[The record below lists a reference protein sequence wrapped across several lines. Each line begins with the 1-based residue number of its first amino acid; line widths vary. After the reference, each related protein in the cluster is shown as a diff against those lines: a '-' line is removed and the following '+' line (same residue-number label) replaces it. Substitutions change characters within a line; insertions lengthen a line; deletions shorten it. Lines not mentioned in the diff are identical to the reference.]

1 MPHSE
6 RISRK
11 YFRRTAP
18 CAALGC
24 PDSGATV
31 LDGRLAR
38 KPKYAKTSRMESVCH
53 GAAIRRRGGVGG
65 CVCAGAAG
73 LSVISSPKI
82 YEHMDGYARG
92 SREIAG

>member
-38 KPKYAKTSRMESVCH
+38 KPKYAKISRMENVCH
-53 GAAIRRRGGVGG
+53 GAAIRRRGGLGD
-65 CVCAGAAG
+65 CVCAGRAG
-73 LSVISSPKI
+73 MSVMRSPKI
-82 YEHMDGYARG
+82 YGHTDGYARDSG
-92 SREIAG
+92 KIAG